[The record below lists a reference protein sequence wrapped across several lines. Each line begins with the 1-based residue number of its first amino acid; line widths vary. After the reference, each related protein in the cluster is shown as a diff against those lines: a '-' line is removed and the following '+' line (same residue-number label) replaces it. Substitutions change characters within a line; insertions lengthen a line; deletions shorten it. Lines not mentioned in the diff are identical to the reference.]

1 MALQLPF
8 VGTCAVSRRPRGR
21 RHNEVVIRALSD
33 TLFDRGRT
41 LTPLEGTEQQL
52 FLLEPGNGLDRMI
65 RYTAMLVL
73 SAIIATGGV
82 VLDSTATVI
91 GAMIVAPLAT
101 PILGVG
107 LGVTIASPAQV
118 GRSAAIVGVSMAFVI
133 VVGALMTMALPM
145 AVDIDANTQTTGR
158 ISPGLIDLVVAIAT
172 GLVGAFA
179 IARSDLAGVLPGVAI
194 AISLVPPLAVV
205 GVLVADAHW
214 AEALGALLLFLSNG
228 VAMVGAGALVFGI
241 AGYGG
246 HAADRRA
253 VRRPILVI
261 AGLAALVVAALTVV
275 SLQTVGIAVQEARAE
290 AAARTWLEGSG
301 YRVTSVRSSHTD
313 LIIEV
318 VGRGALPDTAA
329 FHREFRPVLWLDPH
343 IDLRQLD
350 GTFGSMPRPQ

>member
-1 MALQLPF
+1 
-8 VGTCAVSRRPRGR
+8 
-21 RHNEVVIRALSD
+21 
-33 TLFDRGRT
+33 
-41 LTPLEGTEQQL
+41 
-52 FLLEPGNGLDRMI
+52 MI

-82 VLDSTATVI
+82 LLDSTATVI

-118 GRSAAIVGVSMAFVI
+118 GRSAAIVGVSMA
-133 VVGALMTMALPM
+133 LPR

-194 AISLVPPLAVV
+194 AISLGPPLAVV

-246 HAADRRA
+246 HAADRRS

-275 SLQTVGIAVQEARAE
+275 RLQTVGIAVQEARAE